1 MAHRPLV
8 VLVSVRILTSVR
20 RGPTHH
26 PGDSRGPT
34 TEVAERFRRSWFPI
48 ISWSG
53 MAHVGHPLWSDTDGG
68 DPQFSA
74 RVPRSQEQLARA
86 GRRRSELAADVV
98 TTAEHLVVHLRLGA
112 ARIGRRRG

>member
-26 PGDSRGPT
+26 SGDSRGPT
-34 TEVAERFRRSWFPI
+34 TEVAERFRRSWLPI

-53 MAHVGHPLWSDTDGG
+53 MAHVEHPLTSDTDGG
-68 DPQFSA
+68 EPQFSA
-74 RVPRSQEQLARA
+74 ACRPLGGGRAAPARPPSA
-86 GRRRSELAADVV
+86 PARRGR
-98 TTAEHLVVHLRLGA
+98 GA
-112 ARIGRRRG
+112 AGTAPGTEPPARPSRCPA